1 MELKELLRDLC
12 QLDGVPG
19 YEDEVRAYIEE
30 KAKPF
35 ADEMFSDSVGNLFVL
50 KRASRAQ
57 SAP

>member
-35 ADEMFSDSVGNLFVL
+35 ADEMFSDSVGNLFEL
-50 KRASRAQ
+50 K
-57 SAP
+57 